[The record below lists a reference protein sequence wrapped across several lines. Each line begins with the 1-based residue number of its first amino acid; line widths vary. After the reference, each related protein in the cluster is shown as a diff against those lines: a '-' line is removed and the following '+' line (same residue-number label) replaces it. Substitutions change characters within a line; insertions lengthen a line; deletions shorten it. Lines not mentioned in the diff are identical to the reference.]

1 VLKKPVKIDDRIP
14 SEVDNVAELSAGG
27 KVVIPP
33 PLVGNPVSADPSPK
47 NLLAV
52 TVFPLRDEN

>member
-27 KVVIPP
+27 NRRGTFII
-33 PLVGNPVSADPSPK
+33 AEPSPK
-47 NLLAV
+47 NLFAV
-52 TVFPLRDEN
+52 TVFILRDEN